1 MGERCV
7 VAGVDGSVQGLETAE
22 WAAVE
27 AQRRCCALR
36 LMGSG
41 EPGGLDGALAA
52 VSARHPS
59 LSLTTQRD
67 ERPQSALLSASAGAG
82 LLVISAMN
90 RDAREIA
97 AGAQCPVVLVRET
110 TAGEIV
116 LGLDARHPVET
127 ATGFAFDA
135 AQRQCRRLRV
145 VHAWRL
151 PAPARGRA
159 RFTVL
164 EEERAE
170 WEDEEVQVLHDALRG
185 WREKYAEVDVLPDVR
200 LLTASRALVNA
211 SARAGLV
218 VSGRG
223 PDGLGPVGHALAEFA
238 ESPVA
243 FVPA

>member
-1 MGERCV
+1 M
-7 VAGVDGSVQGLETAE
+7 VAGVDGSVQGLEAAD

-41 EPGGLDGALAA
+41 MPGGLDGALAA
-52 VSARHPS
+52 VRLRHPV
-59 LSLTTQRD
+59 LPVTTQRD

-82 LLVISAMN
+82 LLAISAMN

-97 AGAQCPVVLVRET
+97 AGAHCPVVLVRKT
-110 TAGEIV
+110 TADEIV
-116 LGLDARHPVET
+116 LGLDARRPVES

-135 AQRQCRRLRV
+135 AHRQGSRLRA

-151 PAPARGRA
+151 PRPARDRA
-159 RFTVL
+159 RHTVL
-164 EEERAE
+164 EEDRAE
-170 WEDEEVQVLHDALRG
+170 WEDAEVQILHDALRG
-185 WREKYAEVDVLPDVR
+185 WREKYPEVEVLPDVR
-200 LLTASRALVNA
+200 LFTASWALVNA
-211 SARAGLV
+211 SVRAGLV
-218 VSGRG
+218 VLGRG
-223 PDGLGPVGHALAEFA
+223 AAGLGPVGHAVAEFA

>member
-1 MGERCV
+1 M

-27 AQRRCCALR
+27 AQRRGSALR

-41 EPGGLDGALAA
+41 MPGGLDGALAA
-52 VSARHPS
+52 VRLRHPE
-59 LSLTTQRD
+59 LSLTTWRD
-67 ERPQSALLSASAGAG
+67 DCPHSALLSASAGAG
-82 LLVISAMN
+82 LLAISAMN

-97 AGAQCPVVLVRET
+97 ASAQCPVVLVRGT
-110 TAGEIV
+110 TAGEVV

-135 AQRQCRRLRV
+135 AHRQGRRLRV

-159 RFTVL
+159 RYTLL
-164 EEERAE
+164 EEDRAE
-170 WEDEEVQVLHDALRG
+170 WEDEEVLILHDALRG

-200 LLTASRALVNA
+200 LFTASWALVNA

-218 VSGRG
+218 VLGRG
-223 PDGLGPVGHALAEFA
+223 PAGLGRVGHAVAEFA

>member
-1 MGERCV
+1 M

-27 AQRRCCALR
+27 AQRRRCALR

-41 EPGGLDGALAA
+41 LPGGLDGVLAA
-52 VSARHPS
+52 VRVRHPA
-59 LSLTTQRD
+59 LSMTTQRD

-82 LLVISAMN
+82 LLVLSAMS
-90 RDAREIA
+90 RDARQIA
-97 AGAQCPVVLVRET
+97 ASAQCPVVLVRGT

-116 LGLDARHPVET
+116 LGLDARHPATT

-135 AQRQCRRLRV
+135 AQRQGRRLRV

-159 RFTVL
+159 RYTVL
-164 EEERAE
+164 EEDRAE

-200 LLTASRALVNA
+200 LFTASWALVNA
-211 SARAGLV
+211 SAHAGLV
-218 VSGRG
+218 VLGRG
-223 PDGLGPVGHALAEFA
+223 PDGLGPVGHAVAEFA

-243 FVPA
+243 FVPV